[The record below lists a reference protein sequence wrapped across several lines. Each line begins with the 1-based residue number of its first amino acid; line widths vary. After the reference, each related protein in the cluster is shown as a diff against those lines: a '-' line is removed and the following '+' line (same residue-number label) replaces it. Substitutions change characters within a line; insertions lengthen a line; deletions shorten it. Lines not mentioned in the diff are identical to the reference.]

1 MSAQLRL
8 TERRV
13 IAALGGRDRA
23 SRIELARLTGLP
35 RTTVIAAV
43 ASLVRRGVLV
53 EHEDPG
59 GGPRPVGRPASVVRL
74 ADPAGPVAVIV
85 FGHSAASIGVC
96 DYTGTVLA
104 RHPIEGARTDDLGA
118 VLAAAKATIG
128 GLAGVRP
135 SIGVV
140 GIPLPFQRGRGA
152 LALRR
157 LTPSMLATFPN
168 LQPLPE
174 WLLTDPSRAFAE
186 ALGIPVIAENDAN
199 LAALGE
205 TISGAGRGH
214 RGVVCVTVKDGIGA
228 GLVLD
233 GRLHR
238 GTTGLA
244 GEIAHVSVR
253 DDGPLCLCGN
263 RGCLATVYRNGPQLI
278 DEIQTAYGLP
288 ITFEDM
294 QSLAAHGDTG
304 VRRILTDLGRTIGR
318 PLADLAVLLNPDAIV
333 IDGALGPAA
342 RYVVDGVRE
351 AVDRHAPPMIS
362 EALVVRPGTLGDNAQ
377 LLGAVALARERHHE
391 ELLGDDHD

>member
-1 MSAQLRL
+1 
-8 TERRV
+8 
-13 IAALGGRDRA
+13 
-23 SRIELARLTGLP
+23 
-35 RTTVIAAV
+35 
-43 ASLVRRGVLV
+43 
-53 EHEDPG
+53 
-59 GGPRPVGRPASVVRL
+59 
-74 ADPAGPVAVIV
+74 
-85 FGHSAASIGVC
+85 
-96 DYTGTVLA
+96 
-104 RHPIEGARTDDLGA
+104 
-118 VLAAAKATIG
+118 
-128 GLAGVRP
+128 
-135 SIGVV
+135 
-140 GIPLPFQRGRGA
+140 
-152 LALRR
+152 
-157 LTPSMLATFPN
+157 
-168 LQPLPE
+168 
-174 WLLTDPSRAFAE
+174 
-186 ALGIPVIAENDAN
+186 
-199 LAALGE
+199 
-205 TISGAGRGH
+205 
-214 RGVVCVTVKDGIGA
+214 VKDGIGA

-377 LLGAVALARERHHE
+377 LLARVALARERHHE